1 MKLFIDSGNLKDI
14 ESLVALGIIDG
25 VTTNPSLLAK
35 EPGGYKDNLK
45 KICGM
50 VQGPTSAEVT
60 ETEAQAMIRQG
71 RDLSKIDQHIVVK
84 VPLTKEGIKACK
96 ALSGEGIK
104 VNVTLCFSPSQALL
118 AAKVGATYISPFV
131 GRLDDV
137 ATPGMPS
144 PGLVRA
150 IHPASGPGVR
160 DDGGVLAGFTVP
172 VFYDSMIAKLV
183 AWAGTRAEAIERMS
197 RALREYEIVG
207 IKTTLPFFLWL
218 MAEPDFLAARFDT
231 TYLDALLTSRQ
242 GESFSRFSESEERTI
257 AMAAAIDAWFRAS
270 RGMAAGGARQT
281 GSAWKIAARQEAL
294 RG

>member
-35 EPGGYKDNLK
+35 EPGDYKDNLK
-45 KICGM
+45 KICGI

-71 RDLSKIDQHIVVK
+71 RDLSKIDPHIVVK
-84 VPLTKEGIKACK
+84 VPLTKDGIKACK

-137 ATPGMPS
+137 ATPGME
-144 PGLVRA
+144 L
-150 IHPASGPGVR
+150 IR
-160 DDGGVLAGFTVP
+160 DIVEIYTNYNFKTEV
-172 VFYDSMIAKLV
+172 LV
-183 AWAGTRAEAIERMS
+183 ASTRSPMH
-197 RALREYEIVG
+197 IV
-207 IKTTLPFFLWL
+207 
-218 MAEPDFLAARFDT
+218 EAARLGADICTCPPAVIESLFNHP
-231 TYLDALLTSRQ
+231 LTDI
-242 GESFSRFSESEERTI
+242 GLKKF
-257 AMAAAIDAWFRAS
+257 MADWEKAYGAAS
-270 RGMAAGGARQT
+270 AR
-281 GSAWKIAARQEAL
+281 
-294 RG
+294 

>member
-35 EPGGYKDNLK
+35 EPGDYKDNLK
-45 KICGM
+45 KICGI

-71 RDLSKIDQHIVVK
+71 RDLSKIDAHIVVK
-84 VPLTKEGIKACK
+84 VPLTRDGIKACK

-137 ATPGMPS
+137 ATPGME
-144 PGLVRA
+144 L
-150 IHPASGPGVR
+150 IR
-160 DDGGVLAGFTVP
+160 DIVEIYTNYNFKTEV
-172 VFYDSMIAKLV
+172 LV
-183 AWAGTRAEAIERMS
+183 ASTRSPMHIVEAARLGADICTCPPAVIES
-197 RALREYEIVG
+197 LFNHPLTDIG
-207 IKTTLPFFLWL
+207 LKK
-218 MAEPDFLAARFDT
+218 FLADWEKA
-231 TYLDALLTSRQ
+231 Y
-242 GESFSRFSESEERTI
+242 G
-257 AMAAAIDAWFRAS
+257 
-270 RGMAAGGARQT
+270 AGAPR
-281 GSAWKIAARQEAL
+281 
-294 RG
+294 